1 MRKFPAE
8 LPRMSQPAV
17 SRRPSQS
24 EQEPGSPGCENTFLA
39 SSFFRYRSVQRALII
54 SIARAASLET
64 QADDLPTRHEGLWRI
79 STLSADAGLQVSEA
93 CVRAGDS
100 IIGEIRQGCS
110 KPQVTRHGDQTIVTI
125 VCEEESQNNVT
136 SLLFTGDYVA
146 WYRAQGKITSRDRM
160 SGAEMHSDSRSTHNT

>member
-1 MRKFPAE
+1 MRKYV
-8 LPRMSQPAV
+8 L
-17 SRRPSQS
+17 
-24 EQEPGSPGCENTFLA
+24 GLFLL
-39 SSFFRYRSVQRALII
+39 SVTAPYSGPFII

-100 IIGEIRQGCS
+100 IIGEMRQGCS

-160 SGAEMHSDSRSTHNT
+160 SGAEMHSGFTIDAQHLRSNCEAADGAR